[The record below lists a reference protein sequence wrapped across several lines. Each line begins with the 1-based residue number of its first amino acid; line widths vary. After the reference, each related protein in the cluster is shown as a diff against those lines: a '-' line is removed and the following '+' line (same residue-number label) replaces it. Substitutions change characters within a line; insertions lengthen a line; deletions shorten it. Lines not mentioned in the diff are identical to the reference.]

1 MSSRGRIHKLDTISI
16 SRVGKSVGLSL
27 RPSEDVYSDKPNED
41 VYSDVT
47 VRISTMTD
55 PARMCTVT
63 DSVRMCTVM
72 VTVRMCTVIDPV
84 EDVYSMGNKMCT
96 VTDPD
101 LLTYLLT
108 YLLAVNQFPPDVTW
122 TPNPNHTSL

>member
-1 MSSRGRIHKLDTISI
+1 M
-16 SRVGKSVGLSL
+16 
-27 RPSEDVYSDKPNED
+27 YSDKPNED

-72 VTVRMCTVIDPV
+72 VTVRMCKVIDPV
-84 EDVYSMGNKMCT
+84 EDVYSMGNSED
-96 VTDPD
+96 VYSDRSRFI
-101 LLTYLLT
+101 YLLT

-122 TPNPNHTSL
+122 TPNPNHASL